1 MFLMHI
7 SIRASDTKRA
17 PAVPAGRAR
26 RAGTLVWLARHD
38 RVSAAAM
45 GFLLALV
52 LLSLV
57 GPPVTRY
64 AYDREDLDALFQP
77 PSAGHWLGTDQFGR
91 DLLTR
96 VLYGARV
103 SLSVGASAVIG
114 ESLLGITWG
123 TVAGFY
129 GGVVDHVLMRIV
141 DLLIAF
147 PTILLAILVTG
158 IFGPSLVNIVIA
170 LVLTAWPAMARTI
183 RSEVVSIRE
192 REYVEGARAL
202 GASVPRI
209 LLRHVVPNVVHLLIV
224 RATLDASFLVLAEA
238 TLSFIGIGVQPP
250 RPSWG
255 QMIYESFQYLGSHP
269 WLVVI
274 PATALSLT
282 VISFNLVGEALAA
295 LMDPRYRRGRM

>member
-1 MFLMHI
+1 MHI
-7 SIRASDTKRA
+7 SIRASDTEGA
-17 PAVPAGRAR
+17 PAVPAGRPR
-26 RAGTLVWLARHD
+26 RAGTLAWLARHD
-38 RVSAAAM
+38 RLSAAAM

-57 GPPVTRY
+57 GPLVTRY

-77 PSAGHWLGTDQFGR
+77 PSAVHWLGTDQFGR

-129 GGVVDHVLMRIV
+129 GGIVDHVLMRIV

-274 PATALSLT
+274 PATGLSLT

-295 LMDPRYRRGRM
+295 LLDPRYRRGRT

>member
-1 MFLMHI
+1 
-7 SIRASDTKRA
+7 
-17 PAVPAGRAR
+17 
-26 RAGTLVWLARHD
+26 
-38 RVSAAAM
+38 
-45 GFLLALV
+45 
-52 LLSLV
+52 
-57 GPPVTRY
+57 
-64 AYDREDLDALFQP
+64 
-77 PSAGHWLGTDQFGR
+77 
-91 DLLTR
+91 
-96 VLYGARV
+96 
-103 SLSVGASAVIG
+103 
-114 ESLLGITWG
+114 
-123 TVAGFY
+123 
-129 GGVVDHVLMRIV
+129 
-141 DLLIAF
+141 
-147 PTILLAILVTG
+147 
-158 IFGPSLVNIVIA
+158 
-170 LVLTAWPAMARTI
+170 VLTAWPAMARTI

-274 PATALSLT
+274 PATGLSLT

-295 LMDPRYRRGRM
+295 LLDPRYRRGRT

>member
-1 MFLMHI
+1 MHI
-7 SIRASDTKRA
+7 SIRASDTEDA
-17 PAVPAGRAR
+17 PAVPVGRAG
-26 RAGTLVWLARHD
+26 RAGTLVRLARHD
-38 RVSAAAM
+38 RLSAAAL

-52 LLSLV
+52 LASLV
-57 GPPVTRY
+57 GPLVTRY
-64 AYDREDLDALFQP
+64 TYDREDLDALFRP
-77 PSAGHWLGTDQFGR
+77 PSTGHWLGTDQFGR

-103 SLSVGASAVIG
+103 SLSVGVSAVIG

-123 TVAGFY
+123 TVAAFY
-129 GGVVDHVLMRIV
+129 GGIVDHVLMRIV

-209 LLRHVVPNVVHLLIV
+209 LLRHVVPNVLHLLIV

-295 LMDPRYRRGRM
+295 LLDPRYRRGRT

>member
-1 MFLMHI
+1 MHI
-7 SIRASDTKRA
+7 SIRASDTEGA
-17 PAVPAGRAR
+17 PAVAAR
-26 RAGTLVWLARHD
+26 RAGRAGTLARLVRHD
-38 RVSAAAM
+38 RLSAAAM

-52 LLSLV
+52 LVSLV
-57 GPPVTRY
+57 GPLVTRY
-64 AYDREDLDALFQP
+64 AYDREDLDALFQRP
-77 PSAGHWLGTDQFGR
+77 TAAHWLGTDQFGR

-114 ESLLGITWG
+114 ESLVGITWG

-129 GGVVDHVLMRIV
+129 GGVVDHALMRIV

-295 LMDPRYRRGRM
+295 FLDPRYRRGRA

>member
-1 MFLMHI
+1 MHI
-7 SIRASDTKRA
+7 SIRASDTEGA
-17 PAVPAGRAR
+17 PAVPAGRVR
-26 RAGTLVWLARHD
+26 RMGTLARLVRHD
-38 RVSAAAM
+38 RLSAAAM

-52 LLSLV
+52 FVSLV
-57 GPPVTRY
+57 GPLVTRY
-64 AYDREDLDALFQP
+64 AYDREDLDALFQRP
-77 PSAGHWLGTDQFGR
+77 TTAHWLGTDQFGR

-103 SLSVGASAVIG
+103 SLSVGTSAVVG
-114 ESLLGITWG
+114 ESLVGITWG

-129 GGVVDHVLMRIV
+129 GGVVDHALMRIV

-209 LLRHVVPNVVHLLIV
+209 LLGHVVPNVVHLLIV

-295 LMDPRYRRGRM
+295 FLDPRYRRGRA

>member
-1 MFLMHI
+1 MHI
-7 SIRASDTKRA
+7 SIRASDTEGA
-17 PAVPAGRAR
+17 PAVPARRAV
-26 RAGTLVWLARHD
+26 RAGTVARLVRHD
-38 RVSAAAM
+38 RLSAAAM
-45 GFLLALV
+45 GFLVALV
-52 LLSLV
+52 LVSLV
-57 GPPVTRY
+57 GPLITRY
-64 AYDREDLDALFQP
+64 AYDREDLDALFQRP
-77 PSAGHWLGTDQFGR
+77 TAAHWLGTDQFGR

-103 SLSVGASAVIG
+103 SLSVGASAVVG
-114 ESLLGITWG
+114 ESLVGITWG

-129 GGVVDHVLMRIV
+129 GGVVDHALMRVV

-295 LMDPRYRRGRM
+295 FLDPRYRRGRA

>member
-1 MFLMHI
+1 MHI
-7 SIRASDTKRA
+7 SIRASDTEGA
-17 PAVPAGRAR
+17 PAVPARRAG
-26 RAGTLVWLARHD
+26 RAGTLARLVRHD
-38 RVSAAAM
+38 RLSAAAM

-52 LLSLV
+52 FVSLV
-57 GPPVTRY
+57 GPLVTRY
-64 AYDREDLDALFQP
+64 AYDREDLDALFQRP
-77 PSAGHWLGTDQFGR
+77 TTAHWLGTDQFGR

-103 SLSVGASAVIG
+103 SLSVGTSAVVG
-114 ESLLGITWG
+114 ESLVGITWG

-129 GGVVDHVLMRIV
+129 GGVVDHALMRIV

-209 LLRHVVPNVVHLLIV
+209 LLGHVVPNVVHLLIV

-295 LMDPRYRRGRM
+295 FLDPRYRRGRA